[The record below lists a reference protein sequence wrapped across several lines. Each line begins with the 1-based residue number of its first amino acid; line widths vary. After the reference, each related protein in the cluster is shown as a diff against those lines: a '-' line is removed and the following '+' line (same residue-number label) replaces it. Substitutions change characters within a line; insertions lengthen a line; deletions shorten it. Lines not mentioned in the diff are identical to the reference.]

1 MGSLR
6 LKVKPRD
13 AEVFVDGYYVG
24 LVDHFDGFAQ
34 RLRLEEGTYQLEIRH
49 PAYLLIDLDVLI
61 TAGET
66 VTFEEQMIRP

>member
-1 MGSLR
+1 M
-6 LKVKPRD
+6 
-13 AEVFVDGYYVG
+13 DGYYVG

-34 RLRLEEGTYQLEIRH
+34 RLWLEEGTYQIEIRH
-49 PAYLLIDLDVLI
+49 PAHLPIDLDVLI